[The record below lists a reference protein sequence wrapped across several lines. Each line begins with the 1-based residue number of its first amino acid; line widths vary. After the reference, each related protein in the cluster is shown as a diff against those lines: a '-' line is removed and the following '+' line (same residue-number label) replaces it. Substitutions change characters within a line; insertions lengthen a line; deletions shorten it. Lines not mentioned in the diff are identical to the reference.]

1 MSMGSVFTG
10 WMMHATGRY
19 KTINLI
25 FGVFPFIGAVL
36 IYRMREDSGP
46 IQSWLSIVGCFFL
59 PIIYL
64 PHTQRFIDPSWFWQR
79 CRVTNFAQ

>member
-1 MSMGSVFTG
+1 
-10 WMMHATGRY
+10 MHATGRY

-46 IQSWLSIVGCFFL
+46 IQSWLSIV
-59 PIIYL
+59 
-64 PHTQRFIDPSWFWQR
+64 R
-79 CRVTNFAQ
+79 